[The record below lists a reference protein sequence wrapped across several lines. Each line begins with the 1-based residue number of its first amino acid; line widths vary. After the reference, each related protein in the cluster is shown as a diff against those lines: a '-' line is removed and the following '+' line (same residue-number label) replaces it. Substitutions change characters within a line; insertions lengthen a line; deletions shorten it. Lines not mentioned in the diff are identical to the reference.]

1 MDIFQPDVQWVGGA
15 TASLKVAHIA
25 DAAGIEIA
33 MHAGVNDPYGQHLC
47 YALPGNRW
55 GELFVGT
62 APGVDLREGFRSV
75 PGMALPEKGKLK
87 PSDAPGFGIE
97 LTLGM
102 IEAAL

>member
-1 MDIFQPDVQWVGGA
+1 MDIFQPDVLWVGGV

-33 MHAGVNDPYGQHLC
+33 MHAGCNDPFGQHLC

-55 GELFVGT
+55 GEYFVAT
-62 APGVDLREGFRSV
+62 APGLDLADGYRNV
-75 PGMALPEKGKLK
+75 PGMALPERGKLV

-102 IEAAL
+102 IESAL